1 VSDNPRVSRKPVIA
15 GNWKMH
21 GTAAEARRLAA
32 GLRQRLA
39 GKRGDREIVV
49 APPYTALGAVA
60 DELSGT
66 PIEIGAQNVHW
77 EARGAFTGEI
87 SAAMLLE
94 IGCRWVIVG
103 HSERRQ
109 LFGETD
115 ENVKRRA
122 RAAIAAGLAPI
133 VCVGETLAERDAN
146 RTLEVVER
154 QLRGALLDLGAAD
167 IRSLCIAYEPV
178 WAIGTGRTATPEQAE
193 EVHAEIRRVVADLV
207 GDETS
212 DRLRILYGGSVKPDN
227 IDSLMKEPDIDGAL
241 VGGASLEVESFARIV
256 EFRS

>member
-1 VSDNPRVSRKPVIA
+1 VKRTPVIA

-21 GTAAEARRLAA
+21 GTAAEGRRLAR
-32 GLRQRLA
+32 GLRERLGA
-39 GKRGDREIVV
+39 GTADREIVV
-49 APPYTALGAVA
+49 APPYTALVAVA
-60 DELSGT
+60 E
-66 PIEIGAQNVHW
+66 EIAGSSIALGAQNVHW

-87 SAAMLLE
+87 STAMLLE
-94 IGCRWVIVG
+94 AGCRWVIVG

-115 ENVKRRA
+115 EGVNRRA
-122 RAAIAAGLAPI
+122 RAALAAGLVPI
-133 VCVGETLAERDAN
+133 VCVGETLGERDAN
-146 RTLEVVER
+146 RTLEMVGR
-154 QLRGALLDLGAAD
+154 QLRSALLEMKAAD
-167 IRSLCIAYEPV
+167 IQTLCIAYEPV

-193 EVHAEIRRVVADLV
+193 EVHAEIRRIVAELA
-207 GDETS
+207 GDRAAARS
-212 DRLRILYGGSVKPDN
+212 RILYGGSVKPDN